1 MKKNLKTGEFLIPE
15 DEKAPIVLFTFN
27 QFEDEV
33 TNVTYQLK
41 ESSLKI
47 YYPSGNT
54 LDVECSNSGVMQRI
68 IKVGKFIVIEVD
80 DNSGDVAALYE
91 VYGQ

>member
-1 MKKNLKTGEFLIPE
+1 MPE

-27 QFEDEV
+27 QFEDEII
-33 TNVTYQLK
+33 NVTYQLRD
-41 ESSLKI
+41 SALRI

-54 LDVECSNSGVMQRI
+54 LDVECSNSGVMNRI
-68 IKVGKFIVIEVD
+68 IKVGKFIVVEVD

-91 VYGQ
+91 VHSQ